1 MICRHPGRSPLLAL
15 RLLCGQ
21 LAHGQTNVPVL
32 PTPDIDALR
41 EGTVIAMLRLA
52 DGRIMV
58 GGSFERLGSVST
70 SNGCGRLFSDGS
82 VDAGFQCGANI
93 PLEFLQDGSGRVYA
107 DGTGSQL
114 VRLQA
119 DGSIDPSFTSP
130 NASGGGIFSY
140 AIVGGSIYLAGTFTA
155 INGQPRSGLAR
166 IDLDGTLDP
175 AWAPTADGFVGELH
189 AASDGFLYLAGS
201 FTQID
206 AQPRSG
212 LARLSLPAASLDS
225 WQPLLSGFGSSFPV
239 SAMDSD
245 GSHLY
250 VSGAFSAVQG
260 QARQQ
265 LAKIG
270 LDNAATL
277 DADWAPEILAAPTSS
292 GLPLLRVIDDQVYLG
307 AFSGDLSLRSGAP
320 MATGRLLRVTR
331 SGSAT
336 LDTAFDPFADV
347 SGTTNNGPVTII
359 SGDGGGRL
367 FVGGFVSQLSQGEL
381 RLGMAALNADGSVD
395 TLSALTEAG
404 LVPSIGQP
412 EVDDLTSATYVRGD
426 FLKVNGVPRRGLIR
440 LLPSGAIDSN
450 FQPAPASYS
459 AIALGNGALYAA
471 DADAALLRKL
481 DPLSGE
487 SVPGHTPIGYQGSLS
502 QILVEG
508 DYAYLLGNFQLS
520 GISPPLTGFARLDL
534 LTETIDE
541 SFRFMPNSG
550 GGISRLAIDPTSD
563 SLFVAGSFS
572 SLNGVMVS
580 RLARIDGDTL
590 QVDPAFLPV
599 LSVTPSGLAADGN
612 DGLWLHGSFS
622 SINGLTCRGPARL
635 LISTQG
641 GLDPAFDCD
650 RDFLGG
656 GPLAFARDSVYVKG
670 IDAIN
675 RFRRSD
681 GGAAD
686 PDWHFASPPIQ
697 MDLSTHDDRLFAF
710 GAFSEMGSEQ
720 RNSLAALPL
729 VERFF
734 GDGFE

>member
-1 MICRHPGRSPLLAL
+1 MICRHPGRSPLLSL
-15 RLLCGQ
+15 LLLCGQ
-21 LAHGQTNVPVL
+21 LAQGQTNVPVL
-32 PTPDIDALR
+32 PTPNIDALR

-58 GGSFERLGSVST
+58 GGAFERLGSVST
-70 SNGCGRLFSDGS
+70 NNGCGRLHSDGS
-82 VDAGFQCGANI
+82 VDGGFQCGAHI

-107 DGTGSQL
+107 DGNGSQF

-140 AIVGGSIYLAGTFTA
+140 AIVGDSIYVAGTFTA

-166 IDLDGTLDP
+166 IDLDGRLDS
-175 AWAPTADGFVGELH
+175 AWAPTADGHVGKLH
-189 AASDGFLYLAGS
+189 EAGDGFLYLAGS
-201 FTQID
+201 FTQIEG
-206 AQPRSG
+206 QPRSG
-212 LARLSLPAASLDS
+212 LARLVLPAASLDS
-225 WQPLLSGFGSSFPV
+225 WQPLLTGFSSIPV

-250 VSGAFSAVQG
+250 VSGAFTAVQG
-260 QARQQ
+260 QGRQQ

-277 DADWAPEILAAPTSS
+277 DADWVPEILAAPTSS
-292 GLPLLRVIDDQVYLG
+292 GLSLLRVIDDQVYLG
-307 AFSGDLSLRSGAP
+307 AFSGDFSLHSGAS

-331 SGSAT
+331 SGAAT

-347 SGTTNNGPVTII
+347 TGTTNNGPVTII

-367 FVGGFVSQLSQGEL
+367 FVGGVVSQLSQGEL

-395 TLSALTEAG
+395 NSSALTEAA
-404 LVPSIGQP
+404 LVPEIGQP
-412 EVDDLTSATYVRGD
+412 VVDDLTSATYVRGD

-440 LLPSGAIDSN
+440 LLPSGAVDSS
-450 FQPAPASYS
+450 FQPAPARYS
-459 AIALGNGALYAA
+459 AIALGNGALYVA
-471 DADAALLRKL
+471 DDDAALLRKL

-487 SVPGHTPIGYQGSLS
+487 IVPGHTPIGYQGSLW
-502 QILVEG
+502 QIQVEG

-520 GISPPLTGFARLDL
+520 GISPPLTGLARLDL

-550 GGISRLAIDPTSD
+550 GGFFRLAIDPTSD
-563 SLFVAGSFS
+563 SLFVAGSFT
-572 SLNGVMVS
+572 SLNGVTVS

-612 DGLWLHGSFS
+612 DGLWLHGTFS
-622 SINGLTCRGPARL
+622 TINGQTCRGPARL

-650 RDFLGG
+650 RGFLGG
-656 GPLAFARDSVYVKG
+656 GPLVFARDSVYVKG
-670 IDAIN
+670 SNAIH

-681 GGAAD
+681 GGVAD
-686 PDWHFASPPIQ
+686 PDWHFASPPIE
-697 MDLSTHDDRLFAF
+697 MNLSTHDDRMFVF
-710 GAFSEMGSEQ
+710 GAFSELGSEQ
-720 RNSLAALPL
+720 RTSLAALPL